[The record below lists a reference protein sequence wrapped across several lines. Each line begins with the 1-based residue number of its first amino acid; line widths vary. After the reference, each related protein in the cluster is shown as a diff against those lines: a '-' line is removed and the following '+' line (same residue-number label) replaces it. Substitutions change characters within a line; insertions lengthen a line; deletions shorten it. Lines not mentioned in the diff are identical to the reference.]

1 MTNLPFNTNPNVP
14 NLQQP
19 MVGQPP
25 YGGYNQQYNP
35 PPPTITFSI
44 IEGRQ
49 AVDNFLVGTNVTAFL
64 ADFTNMKLYVKERD
78 PNNILKPIR
87 IFGLSDETP
96 QPQPVPPVNGPQNQ
110 NEEKFS
116 AMQTEMNELKQMVQ
130 ALVTSQQNNTPQQN
144 FNKNK
149 GGKN

>member
-1 MTNLPFNTNPNVP
+1 MNNLPFVTNPNP
-14 NLQQP
+14 QNMQP
-19 MVGQPP
+19 ITNQPP

-35 PPPTITFSI
+35 PPPTVTFSL
-44 IEGRQ
+44 IEGRP

-78 PNNILKPIR
+78 PNNILKPLR
-87 IFGLSDETP
+87 IFGLKDETP
-96 QPQPVPPVNGPQNQ
+96 QPQSVLPVNTPQVQ
-110 NEEKFS
+110 NDEKLET
-116 AMQTEMNELKQMVQ
+116 MQNEMNELKQMLQ
-130 ALVTSQQNNTPQQN
+130 SFISSQNNTPQQN

>member
-1 MTNLPFNTNPNVP
+1 MNNLPFNTNQ
-14 NLQQP
+14 NLQNTQQIP
-19 MVGQPP
+19 NQSYG
-25 YGGYNQQYNP
+25 GGYNQQYNP
-35 PPPTITFSI
+35 PPPTITFSL

-64 ADFTNMKLYVKERD
+64 ADFSNMKLYVKERD
-78 PNNILKPIR
+78 PNNILRPLR

-96 QPQPVPPVNGPQNQ
+96 QPQSVVPVNTRQVQNDEKLETMQ
-110 NEEKFS
+110 N
-116 AMQTEMNELKQMVQ
+116 EMNELKQMFQ
-130 ALVTSQQNNTPQQN
+130 SFLSSQNNTPQQN

>member
-1 MTNLPFNTNPNVP
+1 MLNQPFNTQPNQ
-14 NLQQP
+14 LYSYQQNN
-19 MVGQPP
+19 
-25 YGGYNQQYNP
+25 GYSNQYNP
-35 PPPTITFSI
+35 PPPAMTFSI
-44 IEGRQ
+44 VEGKQ

-96 QPQPVPPVNGPQNQ
+96 QPQSVLPVNASQNQ

-116 AMQTEMNELKQMVQ
+116 AIQTEMNELKQMVQ
-130 ALVTSQQNNTPQQN
+130 ALVSSQQNNTPQQN